1 MTRVAIVAGS
11 PVLRAGLEA
20 LLAGTAAGIAAGPT
34 AIVVVGA
41 LAEPQAGE
49 RVSLGELV
57 APLDPD
63 VVVWVPD
70 ESPDADREWL
80 MPLRADDGPPPADL
94 ATERGGRR
102 GRAAVVML
110 TQRLGARAA
119 IAALRAGARAV
130 VAREAGAD
138 EIMAAIEGA
147 AAGLVVMPVDVADE
161 LLAEAGEL
169 APPSAPA
176 LPAGT
181 GAPLTAREREVLALL
196 ALGLANKAI
205 APRLGISEHT
215 VKAHVASIFEKL
227 HVGTRAEAVVT
238 AARTGLLLL

>member
-1 MTRVAIVAGS
+1 
-11 PVLRAGLEA
+11 
-20 LLAGTAAGIAAGPT
+20 
-34 AIVVVGA
+34 
-41 LAEPQAGE
+41 
-49 RVSLGELV
+49 
-57 APLDPD
+57 
-63 VVVWVPD
+63 
-70 ESPDADREWL
+70 
-80 MPLRADDGPPPADL
+80 
-94 ATERGGRR
+94 
-102 GRAAVVML
+102 
-110 TQRLGARAA
+110 
-119 IAALRAGARAV
+119 
-130 VAREAGAD
+130 
-138 EIMAAIEGA
+138 
-147 AAGLVVMPVDVADE
+147 MPVDVADE